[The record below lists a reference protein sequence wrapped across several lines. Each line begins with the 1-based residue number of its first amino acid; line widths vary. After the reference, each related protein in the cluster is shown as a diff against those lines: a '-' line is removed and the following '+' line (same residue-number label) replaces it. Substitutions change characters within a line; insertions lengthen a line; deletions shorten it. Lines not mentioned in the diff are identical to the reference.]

1 MSTALLMSRRP
12 RRGCLLPS
20 PADGGSP
27 GRSKETIMQRG
38 MKAAAVVAA
47 AVAALAVSPLS
58 PASAGTV
65 RTGDV
70 GTGGGSTYN
79 KCGAQLFGNRG
90 FETGTA
96 APWEAWLDGVGA
108 THTDTLSQTVT
119 LPSGCASYTLSFW
132 LYIDT
137 FETTTTSKFDTMVVK
152 ADSATLATYSN
163 LDHSGYAQKSFSL
176 AGMAGQTVTI
186 SFTGTEDASLQTSFV
201 IDDTATTVT

>member
-1 MSTALLMSRRP
+1 
-12 RRGCLLPS
+12 
-20 PADGGSP
+20 
-27 GRSKETIMQRG
+27 MQRG

-96 APWEAWLDGVGA
+96 APWSASPAVVATDGQGVPAHSGSWEAWLDGVGA
-108 THTDTLSQTVT
+108 THTDTLSQTVS
-119 LPSGCASYTLSFW
+119 LPSGCTSYTLSFW

-137 FETTTTSKFDTMVVK
+137 FETTTTSKF
-152 ADSATLATYSN
+152 LATYSN

-201 IDDTATTVT
+201 IDDTATTVTQS

>member
-1 MSTALLMSRRP
+1 
-12 RRGCLLPS
+12 
-20 PADGGSP
+20 
-27 GRSKETIMQRG
+27 MQRG

-96 APWEAWLDGVGA
+96 APWSASPAVVATDGQGVPAHSGSWEAWLDGVGA

-201 IDDTATTVT
+201 IDDTATTVTQP